1 MKWYDNPKY
10 ADNKETKISESTK
23 HLKNILSKK
32 HLINVFRLDNDE
44 IDQTIEIDILKAF
57 INSNENF
64 IINCYSYNS
73 FLIKYK
79 ATKKTLIAI

>member
-1 MKWYDNPKY
+1 LKWYDNPKY
-10 ADNKETKISESTK
+10 ADNKETKISESIK
-23 HLKNILSKK
+23 YLKNILSKK

-64 IINCYSYNS
+64 IINCYSHNS
-73 FLIKYK
+73 FFNKI
-79 ATKKTLIAI
+79 

>member
-57 INSNENF
+57 IKS
-64 IINCYSYNS
+64 NCYFTINNQSNLK
-73 FLIKYK
+73 FD
-79 ATKKTLIAI
+79 